1 MTELVLY
8 QTLHLARGRIRHL
21 AEHVAVLDAASR
33 AVFARAYAPDIPHLA
48 ARIEALA
55 TAESYPQAVSGFVRI
70 ELTPA
75 GDQRL
80 LPAGV
85 SLYDGYALRSL
96 APDAVTV
103 NYDLPLS
110 EAPTTLLEAADLLA
124 RCRARQQGADV
135 AVRCDSLG
143 QLRSAEGAPLFGIR
157 KRRIIPSPAGE
168 FPVVA
173 RDLVLRAAHAA
184 GLAIDPH
191 PLTCELLPSLD
202 ELFYAD
208 HRGITALAHC
218 DTWPLMSLLSERI
231 AGYMEK
237 L

>member
-1 MTELVLY
+1 MTELVVY
-8 QTLHLARGRIRHL
+8 QTLHLARGRVRHL
-21 AEHVAVLDAASR
+21 AEHVAVLDAAAR
-33 AVFARAYAPDIPHLA
+33 AVFARAYAPDPARLA

-55 TAESYPQAVSGFVRI
+55 AAERYPRTVSGFVRI
-70 ELTPA
+70 ELTAA
-75 GDQRL
+75 GEERL

-103 NYDLPLS
+103 DYDLPLS
-110 EAPTTLLEAADLLA
+110 EAPTTLHEAADLLA

-143 QLRSAEGAPLFGIR
+143 QLRTAEGAPLFGIR
-157 KRRIIPSPAGE
+157 ARRIIPSPAGE
-168 FPVVA
+168 FPDVA
-173 RDLVLRAAHAA
+173 RDLVLHAAHAA
-184 GLAIDPH
+184 GIAVDPQ
-191 PLTCELLPSLD
+191 PLTRELLLRLD
-202 ELFYAD
+202 ELFFAD

-218 DTWPLMSLLSERI
+218 DAIPFMSLLCERI
-231 AGYMEK
+231 AACMET